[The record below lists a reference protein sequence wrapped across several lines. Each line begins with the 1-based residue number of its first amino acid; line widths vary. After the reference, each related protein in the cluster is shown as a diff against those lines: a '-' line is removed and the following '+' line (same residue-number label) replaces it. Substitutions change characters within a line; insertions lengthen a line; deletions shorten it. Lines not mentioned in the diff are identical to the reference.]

1 MIGTHVALR
10 SITLEAPGGQGPSWA
25 QPRVRAWPRRSGNV
39 IYIFSFLKKLLKKMQ
54 NEIHAHQT
62 SFPSKNQ
69 EAFFMSEIFQA
80 AAITTVSSALRTK
93 RGLCLEVSGMASR
106 EEVTE
111 ANCEE

>member
-1 MIGTHVALR
+1 MH
-10 SITLEAPGGQGPSWA
+10 
-25 QPRVRAWPRRSGNV
+25 
-39 IYIFSFLKKLLKKMQ
+39 

-69 EAFFMSEIFQA
+69 EAFFMSEFFQA
-80 AAITTVSSALRTK
+80 AEINTVSSALRTK